1 MVLLWYHRE
10 GYGDKMLYRKKYN
23 VIKYFAFLIFL
34 FVMAIIILDGNK
46 KINIVTSNV
55 NNVKSIKSSRIYHEK
70 ESIKTVSNIKDIRKY
85 GSTYKL
91 SFTGTLTGYGP
102 DCPGCGGRVY
112 CTPNPNVQN
121 GNIYYEDSEY
131 GKLRILAADYSIPC
145 GSIIKIENFSFIPGN
160 DFYGIVMDR
169 GSAIVGLTMDLLYPS
184 EKDTLI
190 IGRQRNI
197 KFTVERWGW

>member
-1 MVLLWYHRE
+1 
-10 GYGDKMLYRKKYN
+10 MLYRKNNK
-23 VIKYFAFLIFL
+23 VIKYFIFLILL
-34 FVMAIIILDGNK
+34 FVMAIIVLDGNK
-46 KINIVTSNV
+46 KINIVTSNI
-55 NNVKSIKSSRIYHEK
+55 NSVKSIKSSRIYQEK
-70 ESIKTVSNIKDIRKY
+70 ETIKFVSNTSDIKKY

-91 SFTGTLTGYGP
+91 YFMGTLTGYGP
-102 DCPGCGGRVY
+102 DCPGCRGRVY
-112 CTPNPNVQN
+112 CKPNPNVLN

-184 EKDTLI
+184 ENDTLI

-197 KFTVERWGW
+197 RFTIERWGW